1 LSKSQSGPADDRPRA
16 FLNDRMRAIDR
27 EVTRRAARAV
37 ELSGVSGLSAAHG
50 RVMAEVD
57 PRGSRP
63 TQIAER
69 IGVTKA
75 AVGQLITKLERRG
88 MLERLPDPADGR
100 AVIVRPTERALR
112 AYRVA
117 RLEIVA
123 IEDEWRGRLGARGLS
138 LLTRSLSS
146 LESWAREGTPAATR
160 SAPTLPP

>member
-57 PRGSRP
+57 
-63 TQIAER
+63 Q
-69 IGVTKA
+69 
-75 AVGQLITKLERRG
+75 
-88 MLERLPDPADGR
+88 RLPDPADGR